1 MSSAK
6 AGDFFLHYI
15 YGCKKVVKIELYA
28 IETLKSV
35 DLLAVMRSGVRTPYA
50 PPISMKRHAGSIEIP
65 TCFFIVSCEFLR
77 KIVKSMK
84 INHAKAINLMH

>member
-1 MSSAK
+1 MSPAK

-35 DLLAVMRSGVRTPYA
+35 DLLAVMRSGVRSPYA
-50 PPISMKRHAGSIEIP
+50 PPISSLVELYQIGSFQAVSIADIELDNNI
-65 TCFFIVSCEFLR
+65 
-77 KIVKSMK
+77 
-84 INHAKAINLMH
+84 AI

>member
-1 MSSAK
+1 MSLAK

-50 PPISMKRHAGSIEIP
+50 PPISMKKHAGSIEFP
-65 TCFFIVSCEFLR
+65 TCFLFISISPYFPIFPNIPPEFCS
-77 KIVKSMK
+77 KVVKK
-84 INHAKAINLMH
+84 L